1 MGNFKIFDGGIT
13 SPEGFKAS
21 GLNIGLKKNK
31 KDMALIASDVLAKGA
46 GVFTKNKAC
55 AAPVLLCKENIIGS
69 KIQAIIINSNNANAC
84 TGQEGYEDAVAM
96 AEVTAGE
103 LNISPKNVLV
113 ASTGVIGVPLPMEVI
128 LDGIKKAAGNLSYE
142 GGPAAAEAILTTDTC
157 VKNIG
162 VSVEIDG
169 KQVTIGGIAKGS
181 GMIEPDMATMLAFI
195 TTDANIEEGFLQ
207 RLLNDTVDKTYNM
220 ITVDGDTSSNDM
232 VGVMANGLAKNTVI
246 DENHPEAEK
255 FVEAFYYV
263 NEYLAKLIVRDGEGA
278 TKFIEI
284 EVINAGSAVDAK
296 KVVKSI
302 LNSNLVKTAFFGED
316 ANWGRIICSIGYS
329 GADFN
334 IDEIEVLLGKEGDM
348 IKIIKDGRGT
358 DFDEQYI
365 ERILKERDLKIIV
378 DLKRGSENAKGWGC
392 DLSYDYVK
400 INVSYRS

>member
-1 MGNFKIFDGGIT
+1 MGNFKIFNGGIT

-96 AEVTAGE
+96 AEATAGE

-220 ITVDGDTSSNDM
+220 ITVDGDTSTNDM

-246 DENHPEAEK
+246 DEKHPEAEK

-296 KVVKSI
+296 KVIKSI

-378 DLKRGSENAKGWGC
+378 DLKRGSESAKGWGC

>member
-96 AEVTAGE
+96 AEATAGE

-220 ITVDGDTSSNDM
+220 ITVDGDTSTNDM

-246 DENHPEAEK
+246 DEKHPEAEK

-296 KVVKSI
+296 KVIKSI

-348 IKIIKDGRGT
+348 IKIIKGGRGT

-378 DLKRGSENAKGWGC
+378 DLKRGSESAKGWGC

>member
-96 AEVTAGE
+96 AEATAGE

-220 ITVDGDTSSNDM
+220 ITVDGDTSTNDM

-246 DENHPEAEK
+246 DEKHPEAEK

-378 DLKRGSENAKGWGC
+378 DLKRGSESAKGWGC

-400 INVSYRS
+400 INVCYRS

>member
-96 AEVTAGE
+96 AEATAGE

-220 ITVDGDTSSNDM
+220 ITVDGDTSTNDM

-246 DENHPEAEK
+246 DEKHPEAEK
-255 FVEAFYYV
+255 FEEAFYYV

-296 KVVKSI
+296 KVIKSI

-378 DLKRGSENAKGWGC
+378 DLKRGSESAKGWGC

>member
-96 AEVTAGE
+96 AEATAGE

-220 ITVDGDTSSNDM
+220 ITVDGDTSTNDM

-246 DENHPEAEK
+246 DEKHPEAEK

-296 KVVKSI
+296 KVIKSI

-378 DLKRGSENAKGWGC
+378 DLKRGSESAKGWGC

>member
-1 MGNFKIFDGGIT
+1 
-13 SPEGFKAS
+13 
-21 GLNIGLKKNK
+21 
-31 KDMALIASDVLAKGA
+31 
-46 GVFTKNKAC
+46 
-55 AAPVLLCKENIIGS
+55 
-69 KIQAIIINSNNANAC
+69 
-84 TGQEGYEDAVAM
+84 
-96 AEVTAGE
+96 
-103 LNISPKNVLV
+103 
-113 ASTGVIGVPLPMEVI
+113 
-128 LDGIKKAAGNLSYE
+128 
-142 GGPAAAEAILTTDTC
+142 
-157 VKNIG
+157 
-162 VSVEIDG
+162 
-169 KQVTIGGIAKGS
+169 
-181 GMIEPDMATMLAFI
+181 
-195 TTDANIEEGFLQ
+195 
-207 RLLNDTVDKTYNM
+207 M
-220 ITVDGDTSSNDM
+220 ITVDGDTSTNDM

-246 DENHPEAEK
+246 DEKHPEAEK

-378 DLKRGSENAKGWGC
+378 DLKRGSESAKGWGC

>member
-96 AEVTAGE
+96 AEATAGE

-220 ITVDGDTSSNDM
+220 ITVDGDTSTNDM

-246 DENHPEAEK
+246 DEKHPEAEK

-378 DLKRGSENAKGWGC
+378 DLKRGSESAKGWGC